1 MEKPRVRRR
10 MSTQKRVIV
19 CTGAPGNGRDEM
31 LGALKERAHFGYHHL
46 FKYIVEEARLEGTNL
61 NKINILDFYDSQPE
75 KMEQLRK
82 RAVQRIVQ
90 EVNKEGG
97 VHIVS
102 TPIHFEWKGNRFQG
116 LLEEDVRLLNPDM
129 FVIVFDDF
137 VRVRKRLLED
147 AQWQGHRYTL
157 GEIANWRREEVN
169 GVYRLANAYTP
180 RREIQLVAYENGPG
194 LLRDLVYKPSKEKVY
209 LSHPITGEGP
219 DFFRDVTKFLDSLD
233 EYYVIYDPYLIKDW
247 DIVEQWRDAVNATID
262 ADEELPETFTFRMTY
277 SEGPLEEEFDIREV
291 ETAIKNLRFQIIDSD
306 YKIIENSD
314 MVVVYHP
321 RKSIS
326 AGVMCEMVYAKSMAK
341 LVYAYYPYEPSPF
354 FEWYATRIFTDPD
367 EMRDFLIKE
376 SKMTGQRPLD
386 FFSQPP
392 TQ

>member
-1 MEKPRVRRR
+1 ME
-10 MSTQKRVIV
+10 MSTQKRVII

-31 LGALKERAHFGYHHL
+31 LNSLKERAHFGYHHL
-46 FKYIVEEARLEGTNL
+46 FRYIVEEARLEGTNL
-61 NKINILDFYDSQPE
+61 SKINILDFYDSQPE

-82 RAVQRIVQ
+82 RAVQKIVQ
-90 EVNKEGG
+90 EINKAGG

-116 LLEEDVRLLNPDM
+116 LQEEDVRLLNPDM
-129 FVIVFDDF
+129 FIIVFDDF

-147 AQWQGHRYTL
+147 TQWQGHRYTL

-169 GVYRLANAYTP
+169 GVYRLASLFTP
-180 RREIQLVAYENGPG
+180 RREIQLVAYENGPE
-194 LLRDLVYKPSKEKVY
+194 LLRDLIYKPGKEKVY

-219 DFFRDVTKFLDSLD
+219 EFFRDVNKFQDSLD

-247 DIVEQWRDAVNATID
+247 DIVEQWRDAVNETID
-262 ADEELPETFTFRMTY
+262 ADAELPDTFTFRITY
-277 SEGPLEEEFDIREV
+277 KEGPLEEEFDIREV

-326 AGVMCEMVYAKSMAK
+326 AGVMCEMVYAKALAK

-392 TQ
+392 AR